1 MNISNAKNVRTKYIN
16 KILFLLKNNLYNV
29 QFTMK
34 HTHIHSNKVENL
46 IQNLHIP
53 RRKAK
58 NKLDGHISAGG
69 NHLEEQ

>member
-1 MNISNAKNVRTKYIN
+1 MFGQKISRNPCFYY
-16 KILFLLKNNLYNV
+16 KIIIDPV

-34 HTHIHSNKVENL
+34 HTHIHSYKVENL

>member
-1 MNISNAKNVRTKYIN
+1 
-16 KILFLLKNNLYNV
+16 
-29 QFTMK
+29 MK

-58 NKLDGHISAGG
+58 NKLDGHISARG

>member
-1 MNISNAKNVRTKYIN
+1 
-16 KILFLLKNNLYNV
+16 
-29 QFTMK
+29 MK
-34 HTHIHSNKVENL
+34 HTHIHSYKVENL